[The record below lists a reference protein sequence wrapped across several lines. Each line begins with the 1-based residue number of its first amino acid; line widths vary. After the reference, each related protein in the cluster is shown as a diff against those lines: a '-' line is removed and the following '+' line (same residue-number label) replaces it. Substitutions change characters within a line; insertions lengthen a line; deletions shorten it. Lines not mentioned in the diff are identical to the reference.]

1 MGSVDLD
8 SDGRMGERCKLG
20 TLLCSMAFQ
29 SAQRSA
35 ERLAQICVEKEAQAD
50 AAEERLRAT
59 LAQTEVAGERLA
71 SLKEEPARGG
81 GEQRAHEAEARAAE
95 AEEALDIVLARLE
108 EARALEARELDSA
121 AERRRQVDIDV
132 VAAKKKIGE
141 STEQDMEHLQRVRR
155 DIEAAVG
162 ELRETQD
169 LLGAA
174 RRDLNAVE
182 AAACAGRAERD
193 RLDAELAA
201 RRDAQRLAEDDRAA
215 HDSRLEG
222 ELRGERARCERLRDD
237 LERAVVRGQ
246 LLEQIV
252 AALKEQSGTL
262 RGALEDARAEARAWR
277 ESVSRGGLGPL
288 EAEPQAL
295 RAPADEGEHE
305 RLRVLAA
312 RPDPGPAAGH
322 RRAGRALGEAPL
334 PGALPATPAVLA
346 LKGAPRH

>member
-1 MGSVDLD
+1 
-8 SDGRMGERCKLG
+8 
-20 TLLCSMAFQ
+20 
-29 SAQRSA
+29 
-35 ERLAQICVEKEAQAD
+35 
-50 AAEERLRAT
+50 
-59 LAQTEVAGERLA
+59 
-71 SLKEEPARGG
+71 
-81 GEQRAHEAEARAAE
+81 
-95 AEEALDIVLARLE
+95 
-108 EARALEARELDSA
+108 
-121 AERRRQVDIDV
+121 
-132 VAAKKKIGE
+132 
-141 STEQDMEHLQRVRR
+141 MEHLQRVRR

-201 RRDAQRLAEDDRAA
+201 RRDAQRLAEADRAA
-215 HDSRLEG
+215 HDSRVEG

-277 ESVSRGGLGPL
+277 ESVSRGGLGPRG
-288 EAEPQAL
+288 AEPQSL
-295 RAPADEGEHE
+295 KAPADEGEHE

-312 RPDPGPAAGH
+312 RLTQALLLVIGAPGAVGCLAEGQRAQLQTLLAAA
-322 RRAGRALGEAPL
+322 RRGGPALGEAPL

-346 LKGAPRH
+346 LEGAPRH